1 MATVVQEKYHWNE
14 KRFQWER
21 VDRVQQYRGHE
32 IASVST
38 HDDGWHSSH
47 RAYIVTRPSGRSFY
61 YEINKR
67 GRNMKNLKEWIDFN
81 VENNRTQFL

>member
-1 MATVVQEKYHWNE
+1 MATAIQEKYHWNE
-14 KRFQWER
+14 ERYQWER

-32 IASVST
+32 IASIAT
-38 HDDGWHSSH
+38 HDANWKHSH

-67 GRNMKNLKEWIDFN
+67 GCNMKNLKEWIDFN